1 MKDKMERRGERK
13 REGEGIMECRNSMHK
28 SIEVQN
34 KTICII
40 SSFSMA
46 REEKVTRGSGI
57 RQDEKVWL
65 EHDITGI

>member
-13 REGEGIMECRNSMHK
+13 RGEDIMENRDSMYK
-28 SIEVQN
+28 SIEVWN

-57 RQDEKVWL
+57 RQDERVWL

>member
-1 MKDKMERRGERK
+1 MENRD
-13 REGEGIMECRNSMHK
+13 SMYK
-28 SIEVQN
+28 SIEVWN

-57 RQDEKVWL
+57 RQDERVWL

>member
-13 REGEGIMECRNSMHK
+13 RGEDIMENRDSMYK
-28 SIEVQN
+28 SIEVWN

-46 REEKVTRGSGI
+46 REEKVTRVSGI
-57 RQDEKVWL
+57 RQDERVWL

>member
-13 REGEGIMECRNSMHK
+13 RGEDIMENRDSMYK
-28 SIEVQN
+28 SIEVWN

-40 SSFSMA
+40 SSFTMA

-57 RQDEKVWL
+57 RQDERVWL